1 MKKRIIVLFLLIVSF
16 FDSWGQRGKDGVG
29 NIVAANTIVNIYI
42 PLTAS
47 VNAGVATISVGSTA
61 GFSVGDLIFII
72 QMQGATVNAYSN
84 FPWIDPTMGMPND
97 TSMGYIQN
105 YNNCGNHEFAQINAV
120 LSGTSFSLDCAL
132 MKNYT
137 NTGNVQVVRVP
148 RYSALTVSGAGN
160 ITCPPWN
167 GSVGGVVVVEVE
179 TNATL
184 SSVPSFN
191 VSNKGFRGGGVE
203 NASTVSGA
211 NKFGSTR
218 GLEGGYK
225 GESIAG
231 DTNTY
236 KSWSVVFCK
245 GAIANGGGGGTAHNA
260 GGGGGANGGST
271 AAYNGYGNP
280 TAGYAT
286 AWNLESAGFSGNVS
300 SGGGR
305 GGYTFS
311 SSNQNPNTFGPSS
324 GGWSGDGR
332 RNNGGFGGR
341 PLDYSTGR
349 LFIGG
354 GGGTGDS
361 NDNYGAAAGNGG
373 GMVYVLCYGNTSGA
387 GTILADGGNGGNS
400 VITGGCSGRDGGS
413 GGGGGGTVIL
423 NIVGTTNLT
432 AAPAIFAR
440 GGAGGNQ
447 NFGAPCFNTEAY
459 GPGAGGGGG
468 YIGYTGA
475 LPLNAINGGTNGI
488 VSGNSGL
495 IRTNF
500 PPNGATM
507 GGIGSSASMTAART
521 ITATP
526 TTTICVNNSATLFA
540 GTNASPATIN
550 WYSTIA
556 GGSPI
561 GTGSPFTT
569 SVITVPGT
577 YTVYAGYCQGGTYR
591 VPSVITVITGPTLTV
606 NSASICSGQTAT
618 LSAGGATTYTWNT
631 GAFTSSIAVNP
642 VATTVYTVSG
652 TIATC
657 TAAIT
662 TTVSMLSAPVLVA
675 PAVNICNGQTATLTA
690 AGATN
695 YTWSTGGI
703 GASITVTPA
712 VNTTYTVTGS
722 NGACTSSITTNVT
735 VNAAPVVTSN
745 TVTICSGQ
753 TATLT
758 GAGASSYT
766 WSTGPTTSSIT
777 VSPATSTN
785 YTVIGSNGTCTNT
798 AVASVIVVPSLTVTA
813 TSATICQGGTAT
825 LTASGAATYTW
836 STTQTTSSISV
847 SPAATTIYTVIGSSG
862 TCSSSA
868 TASVLVNSNPTVTVN
883 SATICSG
890 QTATLNALGATS
902 YTWNPGGLTGSS
914 VNLTPGS
921 TQVYTITGS
930 SPANCNGLNTATVT
944 VISTPTI
951 IATSATVCSGQ
962 TATLT
967 ASGAT
972 NYTWTP
978 GAITSA
984 TLTATPATTTNYTV
998 IGANGTCA
1006 SQATATITI
1015 GSAVSISINQP
1026 TICAGTTVTLTATS
1040 PATSYTWNTGANTS
1054 SIVVT
1059 PTATAGYSVTGISGG
1074 CSASGATTVFVNA
1087 NPTITVNSST
1097 ICSGQTATL
1106 NALGGTSYTW
1116 NPGSLTG
1123 TSVNV
1128 SPGATQIYTVT
1139 GANAAGCTSAV
1150 TSTVNVTG
1158 SAALSVTSASI
1169 CTGQTAT
1176 LVASGATNYTW
1187 MPGGTTS
1194 ATLTDAPAT
1203 TTNYTVVGAN
1213 GTCTALAT
1221 ATITVGSA
1229 VSVSINQPT
1238 ICIGETATLTATSPA
1253 STYTWNTG
1261 ANTSSIVVTPT
1272 ITTSYSVTG
1281 TSGGCSASGSTTV
1294 FVSASPTITATSAT
1308 VCTGQSAT
1316 LTASGATNYTW
1327 SPGSVVSTSLTAS
1340 PATTTSYTVLG
1351 VTGNCTAQATAT
1363 ITIGSAVSISVNQP
1377 TICAGETATLT
1388 ATSPATTYTWSTGAT
1403 TSSIVV
1409 SPTVNT
1415 VYSVNGTSGS
1425 CNATGSGSV
1434 TVNSSPTVS
1443 IGGGANICSGQTT
1456 TLTASGATSYT
1467 WEPGTIVSSSIAVSP
1482 VANTTYS
1489 VTGANLNGCI
1499 SNTAIAVTV
1508 SAAAS
1513 ISVTAPSMVIC
1524 AGETASLTAS
1534 GAGTYTWQP
1543 GGIVSSSLNVSPLAT
1558 QNYTVLSASG
1568 TCTASSVIT
1577 VSVNAPSSVSITP
1590 SSVPL
1595 VCNGSSVTLV
1605 ASGASSYT
1613 WSPGNI
1619 VSNAISVSP
1628 SVFTTYT
1635 VSGGSGNCISFAVQQ
1650 VSVTSGINFTV
1661 NPASIILCSGTR
1673 TTITA
1678 TGAQNYVWLPGN
1690 YTGNSVT
1697 INPSASVVYTV
1708 IGSVGSCTAT
1718 KTINVSISNVTA
1730 DFIILNN
1737 ESDNF
1742 GAIQFQNIS
1751 SGNNINHWYF
1761 SNGTDTYATDPAV
1774 YFGDPGTYVACLYV
1788 KNNKGCSD
1796 TLCKVVNVGC
1806 AENVVFIPNT
1816 FSPNNDG
1823 LNDVF
1828 RVVTLPQCVVKYRMS
1843 IYNSWGQ
1850 QVFTSD
1856 KMDNGWDGTFKG
1868 QPADDNVYSYIL
1880 EYTMDSGRAYRKTGH
1895 VMLFK

>member
-16 FDSWGQRGKDGVG
+16 FDSWCQRGKDGIG
-29 NIVAANTIVNIYI
+29 NIVAANSIVNIYT

-47 VNAGVATISVGSTA
+47 VNAGIATISVGSTA

-120 LSGTSFSLDCAL
+120 LSATSFSLDCAL
-132 MKNYT
+132 MKSYT
-137 NTGNVQVVRVP
+137 NTGNVQIVRVP
-148 RYSALTVSGAGN
+148 RYSTLTVSGAGN

-167 GSVGGVVVVEVE
+167 GSVGGIVVVEVE
-179 TNATL
+179 TNVTL

-218 GLEGGYK
+218 GIEGGYK

-260 GGGGGANGGST
+260 GGGGGANGGNT

-286 AWNLESAGFSGNVS
+286 AWNLESPGFSGNVS

-311 SSNQNPNTFGPSS
+311 SSNQNPNTFGPGS

-373 GMVYVLCYGNTSGA
+373 GMVYILCYGNTSGA

-468 YIGYTGA
+468 YIKYTGA
-475 LPLNAINGGTNGI
+475 LPLNAVNGGTNGI

-495 IRTNF
+495 IRSNF

-507 GGIGSSASMTAART
+507 GGGGSSAAMIAART

-577 YTVYAGYCQGGTYR
+577 YTLYAGYCQGGTYR

-618 LSAGGATTYTWNT
+618 LNAGGATTYTWNT
-631 GAFTSSIAVNP
+631 GAFISSIIVNP

-662 TTVSMLSAPVLVA
+662 TTVSMLAAPVLAA
-675 PAVNICNGQTATLTA
+675 PPVNICNGQTATLTA
-690 AGATN
+690 AGATS
-695 YTWSTGGI
+695 YTWNTGGT

-722 NGACTSSITTNVT
+722 NGACTSSITTNIT
-735 VNAAPVVTSN
+735 VNAPPVVTSN

-758 GAGASSYT
+758 GAGATSYT
-766 WSTGPTTSSIT
+766 WSAGSTTSSIA
-777 VSPATSTN
+777 VNPATSTN
-785 YTVIGSNGTCTNT
+785 YTVIGSNGTCTNS
-798 AVASVIVVPSLTVTA
+798 AIASVIVVPSLTVTA

-825 LTASGAATYTW
+825 LTVGGATTYTW
-836 STTQTTSSISV
+836 STAQTTATISV
-847 SPAATTIYTVIGSSG
+847 SPAATTVYTINGSSG
-862 TCSSSA
+862 SCSA
-868 TASVLVNSNPTVTVN
+868 TATATVLVNSNPTVTVN
-883 SATICSG
+883 SSTICSG
-890 QTATLNALGATS
+890 QTATLNALGATN

-914 VNLTPGS
+914 VNVSPGV
-921 TQVYTITGS
+921 TQVYTVTGS
-930 SPANCNGLNTATVT
+930 NANCTGTNNTTLT

-951 IATSATVCSGQ
+951 SATSATVCSGQ

-967 ASGAT
+967 AAGAT

-978 GAITSA
+978 GSVTSA
-984 TLTATPATTTNYTV
+984 TLTSAPVATTNYTV
-998 IGANGTCA
+998 FGANGTCTA
-1006 SQATATITI
+1006 QATATISI

-1026 TICAGTTVTLTATS
+1026 TICAGATVTLTATS
-1040 PATSYTWNTGANTS
+1040 PATTYTWNTGANTN

-1059 PTATAGYSVTGISGG
+1059 PTATTVYSVTGTSGG
-1074 CSASGATTVFVNA
+1074 CSASGATTVYVNA
-1087 NPTITVNSST
+1087 NPTIIVNSSS

-1116 NPGSLTG
+1116 NPGSLSG
-1123 TSVNV
+1123 ASVNV
-1128 SPGATQIYTVT
+1128 SPGATQIYTLT
-1139 GANAAGCTSAV
+1139 GANSAGCN
-1150 TSTVNVTG
+1150 STVNSTVTVIG
-1158 SAALSVTSASI
+1158 SAALSVTSATI
-1169 CTGQTAT
+1169 CSGQTAT

-1187 MPGGTTS
+1187 MPGGITS

-1203 TTNYTVVGAN
+1203 TTNYTVLGAN
-1213 GTCTALAT
+1213 GTCTAQAT

-1229 VSVSINQPT
+1229 VSISINQPT
-1238 ICIGETATLTATSPA
+1238 ICVGETVTLTATSPA

-1261 ANTSSIVVTPT
+1261 ANTNSIIVTPIT
-1272 ITTSYSVTG
+1272 TTSYSVAG
-1281 TSGGCSASGSTTV
+1281 TSGGCSAAGSTTV

-1316 LTASGATNYTW
+1316 LTVFGATNYTW
-1327 SPGSVVSTSLTAS
+1327 SPGSVVSSSLAAA

-1351 VTGNCTAQATAT
+1351 ATGNCTAQTTAT
-1363 ITIGSAVSISVNQP
+1363 ISIGSAVSISINQP
-1377 TICAGETATLT
+1377 TICSGESVTLT
-1388 ATSPATTYTWSTGAT
+1388 ATSSATTYTWSTGAT

-1409 SPTVNT
+1409 SPTLTT

-1434 TVNSSPTVS
+1434 TVNNTPTITV
-1443 IGGGANICSGQTT
+1443 GGSTNLCSGQTA
-1456 TLTASGATSYT
+1456 TLSAGGANTYT
-1467 WEPGTIVSSSIAVSP
+1467 WEPGTISNASIAVSP
-1482 VANTTYS
+1482 TINTTYT
-1489 VTGANLNGCI
+1489 VTGSNFNGC
-1499 SNTAIAVTV
+1499 SSSTNIAVSV
-1508 SAAAS
+1508 SASGTIS
-1513 ISVTAPSMVIC
+1513 ITAPSTVIC

-1534 GAGTYTWQP
+1534 GVGTFTWLP
-1543 GGIVSSSLNVSPLAT
+1543 GGIVSSSLNVAPLTT
-1558 QNYTVLSASG
+1558 QAYTVLSSSG
-1568 TCTASSVIT
+1568 TCTVSSVIT
-1577 VSVNAPSSVSITP
+1577 ISVNVPSSVTITP
-1590 SSVPL
+1590 SSLPI
-1595 VCNGSSVTLV
+1595 VCSGSSVTLV
-1605 ASGASSYT
+1605 ASGAASYT

-1619 VSNAISVSP
+1619 IANAISVSP
-1628 SVFTTYT
+1628 SVLTSYT
-1635 VSGGSGNCISFAVQQ
+1635 VTGGIGSCLSSAVQQ

-1661 NPASIILCSGTR
+1661 NPGSIILCSGTR

-1678 TGAQNYVWLPGN
+1678 IGAQDYIWLPGN
-1690 YTGNSVT
+1690 YTGSSVT

-1708 IGSVGSCTAT
+1708 IGSIGSCTAT
-1718 KTINVSISNVTA
+1718 KTINVSVSNVTA
-1730 DFIILNN
+1730 DFIIQNN

-1742 GAIQFQNIS
+1742 GAIQFQNTSI
-1751 SGNNINHWYF
+1751 GNNSNHWYF
-1761 SNGTDTYATDPAV
+1761 SNGTDTYATDPAI

-1788 KNNKGCSD
+1788 KNTRGCSD
-1796 TLCKVVNVGC
+1796 TLCKVVTVGC

-1828 RVVTLPQCVVKYRMS
+1828 RVVTLPQCIVKYRMS
-1843 IYNSWGQ
+1843 IFNSWGQ

-1856 KMDNGWDGTFKG
+1856 KMDNGWDGTFKS

>member
-1 MKKRIIVLFLLIVSF
+1 V
-16 FDSWGQRGKDGVG
+16 
-29 NIVAANTIVNIYI
+29 
-42 PLTAS
+42 
-47 VNAGVATISVGSTA
+47 
-61 GFSVGDLIFII
+61 
-72 QMQGATVNAYSN
+72 
-84 FPWIDPTMGMPND
+84 
-97 TSMGYIQN
+97 
-105 YNNCGNHEFAQINAV
+105 QI
-120 LSGTSFSLDCAL
+120 
-132 MKNYT
+132 
-137 NTGNVQVVRVP
+137 VRVP
-148 RYSALTVSGAGN
+148 RYSTLTVSGAGN
-160 ITCPPWN
+160 ITCPAWN

-191 VSNKGFRGGGVE
+191 VNNRGFRGGGVE

-218 GLEGGYK
+218 GIEGGYK

-231 DTNTY
+231 DTNAY
-236 KSWSVVFCK
+236 KAWSVVFCK

-260 GGGGGANGGST
+260 GGGGGANGGNP

-280 TAGYAT
+280 TAGYAA
-286 AWNLESAGFSGNVS
+286 AWNLESPGFSGNVS

-311 SSNQNPNTFGPSS
+311 SSNQNPNTFGPGV
-324 GGWSGDGR
+324 GGWAGDGR

-349 LFIGG
+349 LFVGG

-373 GMVYVLCYGNTSGA
+373 GMVFVRCYGNISGA
-387 GTILADGGNGGNS
+387 GTIQADGGNGGNS

-413 GGGGGGTVIL
+413 GGGGGGTIIL
-423 NIVGTTNLT
+423 DIVGTTNLT
-432 AAPAIFAR
+432 AAPALFAR
-440 GGAGGNQ
+440 GGSGGNQ

-475 LPLNAINGGTNGI
+475 LPLNAVNGGTNGI

-507 GGIGSSASMTAART
+507 GGAGSSASRVSART

-618 LSAGGATTYTWNT
+618 LSAGGATTYTWST
-631 GAFTSSIAVNP
+631 GAFTSSITVNP
-642 VATTVYTVSG
+642 VATTVYTVAG

-675 PAVNICNGQTATLTA
+675 PAANICNGQTATLTA
-690 AGATN
+690 AGATS
-695 YTWSTGGI
+695 YTWSTGGT

-745 TVTICSGQ
+745 TVTICAGQ

-758 GAGASSYT
+758 AGGATNYT

-777 VSPATSTN
+777 VSPPSNTN
-785 YTVIGSNGTCTNT
+785 YTVTGSNGTCTNT
-798 AVASVIVVPSLTVTA
+798 AIASVIVVPSLTVTS
-813 TSATICQGGTAT
+813 TSAIICQGGTAT
-825 LTASGAATYTW
+825 LTAGGATTYTW
-836 STTQTTSSISV
+836 SSAQTTNTISV
-847 SPAATTIYTVIGSSG
+847 SPAATTVYTVIGSSG

-868 TASVLVNSNPTVTVN
+868 TGTVTVN
-883 SATICSG
+883 ANPTITVNSSTICSG

-902 YTWNPGGLTGSS
+902 YTWNPGGLTGNS
-914 VNLTPGS
+914 VNVNPGA
-921 TQVYTITGS
+921 TQIYTVTGTNAS
-930 SPANCNGLNTATVT
+930 NCAGSNSATVT
-944 VISTPTI
+944 VINTPTVT
-951 IATSATVCSGQ
+951 ATSATVCSGQ
-962 TATLT
+962 SATLT
-967 ASGAT
+967 AAGAT

-978 GAITSA
+978 GSIISA
-984 TLTATPATTTNYTV
+984 TLSATPVATTNYTV
-998 IGANGTCA
+998 FGANGTCT
-1006 SQATATITI
+1006 SQATATISI
-1015 GSAVSISINQP
+1015 GSSVSISINQP
-1026 TICAGTTVTLTATS
+1026 TICAGATVTLTATS
-1040 PATSYTWNTGANTS
+1040 SATSYTWNTGANTT

-1059 PTATAGYSVTGISGG
+1059 PTATTGYSVAGTSGG
-1074 CSASGATTVFVNA
+1074 CSASGSTTVFVNT
-1087 NPTITVNSST
+1087 NPTITVNSAT

-1116 NPGSLTG
+1116 NPGGLTG
-1123 TSVNV
+1123 ASVNV
-1128 SPGATQIYTVT
+1128 SPGATQIYTLT
-1139 GANAAGCTSAV
+1139 GANAAGCSSIIN
-1150 TSTVNVTG
+1150 STVTVTG
-1158 SAALSVTSASI
+1158 SAALSVTSATI
-1169 CTGQTAT
+1169 CSGQTAT

-1187 MPGGTTS
+1187 MPGSTTS

-1203 TTNYTVVGAN
+1203 TTSYTVFGAN
-1213 GTCTALAT
+1213 GTCTAQAT

-1253 STYTWNTG
+1253 TTYTWSTG
-1261 ANTSSIVVTPT
+1261 ANTNSIIVSPT

-1281 TSGGCSASGSTTV
+1281 TSGGCNAAGSTTV
-1294 FVSASPTITATSAT
+1294 FVSGSPTITATSAT

-1316 LTASGATNYTW
+1316 LTASGATNFTW
-1327 SPGSVVSTSLTAS
+1327 TPGSVVSATLTAA

-1351 VTGNCTAQATAT
+1351 AIGNCTAQATST

-1377 TICAGETATLT
+1377 TICAGESVTLT

-1403 TSSIVV
+1403 TNSIVV
-1409 SPTVNT
+1409 SPTVT
-1415 VYSVNGTSGS
+1415 TMYSVNGTSGS

-1434 TVNSSPTVS
+1434 TVNAAPTITVA
-1443 IGGGANICSGQTT
+1443 GGTSICSGQTT
-1456 TLTASGATSYT
+1456 TLTAGGTNTYT
-1467 WEPGTIVSSSIAVSP
+1467 WEPGTVTGNSVAVSP
-1482 VANTTYS
+1482 LINSTYSITGTDLSGCSSNTT
-1489 VTGANLNGCI
+1489 
-1499 SNTAIAVTV
+1499 IAVIV

-1513 ISVTAPSMVIC
+1513 ISVTAPSTVIC

-1543 GGIVSSSLNVSPLAT
+1543 GGIVSPTLNVAPIAT

-1577 VSVNAPSSVSITP
+1577 VSVNAPSSVSITTN
-1590 SSVPL
+1590 SMPL
-1595 VCNGSSVTLV
+1595 VCSGSSVTLF
-1605 ASGASSYT
+1605 ASGATTYT
-1613 WSPGNI
+1613 WNPGNI
-1619 VSNAISVSP
+1619 VANAISVSP
-1628 SVFTTYT
+1628 SVPTTYT
-1635 VSGGSGNCISFAVQQ
+1635 VTGGTGNCLSSAVQQ

-1661 NPASIILCSGTR
+1661 NPTSIILCTGTR

-1678 TGAQNYVWLPGN
+1678 VGAQNYIWLPGN
-1690 YTGNSVT
+1690 YTGSSVT

-1718 KTINVSISNVTA
+1718 KTINVNISNVTA

-1742 GAIQFQNIS
+1742 GAIQFQNLS
-1751 SGNNINHWYF
+1751 SGNNSNHWYF

-1788 KNNKGCSD
+1788 KNTRGCSD
-1796 TLCKVVNVGC
+1796 TLCKAVTVGC

-1816 FSPNNDG
+1816 FSPNADG

-1828 RVVTLPQCVVKYRMS
+1828 KVVTLPQCIVKYKMS
-1843 IYNSWGQ
+1843 IFNSWGQ

-1856 KMDNGWDGTFKG
+1856 KFDQGWDGTFKG

-1880 EYTMDSGRAYRKTGH
+1880 EYTMDSGKGYRRTGH